1 MRMKPSKRRSSC
13 IAAAF
18 QGRFLTSLSTS
29 HQIALDMSPWII
41 DCPHNLRENGDR
53 SEVPV
58 WWLGRELDLF
68 SACHYLGI
76 PGGALYAVG
85 KVFGWGCIEAPPLPD
100 HNPQLME
107 CVNALM
113 ENMYCSPDASPDPED
128 LEVT

>member
-1 MRMKPSKRRSSC
+1 MHCSSFPRKIFDIFVHLSSNRIGC
-13 IAAAF
+13 I
-18 QGRFLTSLSTS
+18 
-29 HQIALDMSPWII
+29 SPWII
-41 DCPHNLRENGDR
+41 DHPRNLRENGNR

-58 WWLGRELDLF
+58 WLGRELDLF

-107 CVNALM
+107 NT
-113 ENMYCSPDASPDPED
+113 YHSPDPSPVPRD
-128 LEVT
+128 LEVTCPTPQHAESVADEWR